1 MRNLK
6 FHLAVLILAALYSA
20 VSAQEEERR
29 VKAIAAARPS
39 VVSIR
44 TYKESGGEPGIGSG
58 VIIRSNGLI
67 LTNHHVIRNADVIK
81 VTTVDEKD
89 YTAQILHLAP
99 QHDIALIKINGNGFR
114 TARIGSSAAVKLGQ
128 SAIAIGDP
136 LGFSSTVTL
145 GTVGGLQRSVKLND
159 VDYQSLIQTD
169 AAINPGSSGGAL
181 VDLDGKLIGINTL
194 VYTGPAR
201 WKRAQGIGFAIAI
214 DHAMMVTEALMQ
226 RTPERVTSKP
236 WLGVTGSTITK
247 DLSDAYGLGAKRGI
261 LVRTVLPASPAEKAG
276 IRPGDVITRAN
287 GELLTGLQ
295 DLSEM
300 LSGMAAGD
308 VMTLDML
315 RTKKAFKVEV
325 TLDVSSR

>member
-6 FHLAVLILAALYSA
+6 FHLAVLILAALSSA

-114 TARIGSSAAVKLGQ
+114 AARIGSSAAVKLGQ